1 MQFRGVNCVIEDRIS
16 FKVDRVRY
24 PYIYGIRHSEDD
36 WSRPITVEPSVVVNK
51 FGVMFTDKELE
62 IGKEGYIKLTGI
74 ERRDIIREVEQ

>member
-36 WSRPITVEPSVVVNK
+36 WSRPITVEPSVVVN
-51 FGVMFTDKELE
+51 
-62 IGKEGYIKLTGI
+62 
-74 ERRDIIREVEQ
+74 